1 MSKKQNAPI
10 FSQQLGAIRA
20 AVWESTTE
28 EGRVFYNTTITRS
41 YREKNSEEWKES
53 SSFNGLADLALVR
66 EATRLAANF
75 IEARER
81 EQEAND

>member
-20 AVWESTTE
+20 AVWESTTD

-81 EQEAND
+81 DQEAND